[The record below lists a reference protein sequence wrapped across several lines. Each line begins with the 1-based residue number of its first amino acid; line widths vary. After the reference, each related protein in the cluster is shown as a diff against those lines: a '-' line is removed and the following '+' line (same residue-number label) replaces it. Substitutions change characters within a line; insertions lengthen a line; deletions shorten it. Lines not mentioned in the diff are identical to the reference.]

1 MVVVLLKPNA
11 AELTANAA
19 KKAITTTKAT
29 SLRSKTLDF
38 AFNKPFPLSCGKGF
52 FWDGFAFASI
62 LHNLNPLRKLIHIFE
77 PQDEKKG
84 AEVTFSTPKGRKT
97 FHLPRPKK
105 NKPTPPL
112 AIESFAYDPQEYAI
126 LMEGVERLS
135 RSYT

>member
-1 MVVVLLKPNA
+1 MKYLLSILGIVSLGLFASCGGGAELSA

-62 LHNLNPLRKLIHIFE
+62 LHNLNHFAKINSHIR
-77 PQDEKKG
+77 
-84 AEVTFSTPKGRKT
+84 T
-97 FHLPRPKK
+97 
-105 NKPTPPL
+105 
-112 AIESFAYDPQEYAI
+112 
-126 LMEGVERLS
+126 S
-135 RSYT
+135 R